1 MAFRGKSRGGVS
13 GRAVARE
20 LVEEIKRGLAP
31 GLTVLTGDALYHL
44 DRAQRAILDHL
55 APGEDAGF
63 GLTVYSDGKLDP
75 ADLVAAARSLPMFAT
90 RRVLFV
96 RDVAILA
103 GEPDALVEFA
113 KHPPRSSF
121 ILVRALKLDLRRPLH
136 KALASAGKLL
146 TFSAADSGTDAAAD
160 VREMAEERGLVLE
173 GAVTALLL
181 DASAGDLHRVA
192 SELDKL
198 AAWLRGAASSKV
210 TLAVAREVGAG
221 GGLLTGWEVADAVMK
236 RDPRAAVL
244 SLRRLLDAGE
254 EPLKILG
261 GLAWRV
267 RTLLHAKGLRAGGAS
282 KDVIAREVRVWSE
295 PFHNSIAGFPVD
307 ELLSFP
313 SLLLDADRSLKSR
326 GVDPRSVL
334 ESLVRDLTQAR
345 AGLS

>member
-13 GRAVARE
+13 GRAVVRTLA
-20 LVEEIKRGLAP
+20 EEIKRGLAP
-31 GLTVLTGDALYHL
+31 GLVVLTGDDLYHL

-55 APGEDAGF
+55 APGDGAGF
-63 GLTVYSDGKLDP
+63 GLSVYSEGKINP

-103 GEPDALVEFA
+103 GEQDPLVEFA

-121 ILVRALKLDLRRPLH
+121 IVVRALKLDLRRPLH
-136 KALASAGKLL
+136 KALASAGRLL
-146 TFSAADSGTDAAAD
+146 TFSAADSGADAPAE
-160 VREMAEERGLVLE
+160 VREMAEERGLVLD
-173 GAVTALLL
+173 GAVSALLL
-181 DASAGDLHRVA
+181 DASSGDLQRVA
-192 SELDKL
+192 SELDKI
-198 AAWLRGAASSKV
+198 AAWIRGAASTRV
-210 TLAVAREVGAG
+210 TIDVAREVGAG

-244 SLRRLLDAGE
+244 ALRRLLDAGE

-261 GLAWRV
+261 GLAWRI

-295 PFHNSIAGFPVD
+295 PFHNSIAGFPAD
-307 ELLSFP
+307 DLLSFP
-313 SLLLDADRSLKSR
+313 SKLLDADRSLKSR

-334 ESLVRDLTQAR
+334 ESLVRELTQVR
-345 AGLS
+345 AGVS